1 MNMMDKNF
9 LILCNKYLKQIEDYQ
24 GDAVMI
30 TIGSGPRVFSS
41 GFDLK
46 YWKKKKG
53 NDTLTIKLL
62 HVLLARLL
70 TCNVPTLCC
79 INGFAVAGGVLLSLA
94 HD

>member
-1 MNMMDKNF
+1 M
-9 LILCNKYLKQIEDYQ
+9 
-24 GDAVMI
+24 V
-30 TIGSGPRVFSS
+30 TINSSPRVFSS

-53 NDTLTIKLL
+53 NDIYTIKLL
-62 HVLLARLL
+62 HVFLARLL